1 MIGVINKWLNELLD
15 SQFFDC
21 IKRYNLDLVLAFAGL
36 FFYYNLNQYLNLGPC
51 SVHTWRQADS
61 ASFAL
66 SYYNQESIFLLKPQ
80 ILNQESID
88 GKAASEFPI
97 IYYLVS
103 WLYWIFGPNDGL
115 FRMFSLG
122 LFCTGL
128 IYFKK
133 TILLWTNDYLLSSML
148 AIIPLLSPLLVFYS
162 FGFIPNTSALAVSLI
177 AGYYSMSY
185 FQHKKEKDLFW
196 GLAFWT
202 LAGLIK
208 ITTLIGFLPFYFFWF
223 WEVTKEN
230 STERF
235 FNKPRLLLVY
245 MSLVV
250 IIDLCWVIFAKNYNQ
265 INNSSLFLMDIKP
278 YWRTPQNEIDYIW
291 YRYETEWVHVVFHP
305 LMIKFY
311 YGLIALVVLFSFKIS
326 AYARFYFIVLS
337 ILTSL
342 VVILW
347 FNQIIVH
354 DYYIIDWFPLVFFVL
369 LAAAPIISKLKLNK
383 IVYVL
388 ILYVMVISV
397 HHAKKVID
405 NRYDINNPDRTYL
418 NQSFYKKQDLQRYMK
433 EIGLTKEKMVVSIPD
448 KSPNITLYF
457 LNRKGWTN
465 INIGES
471 NIGPNI
477 VNLKNSGAEYLIISN
492 QSVMT
497 DSTLKPLL
505 NNKIGEFDGSISF
518 YKL

>member
-1 MIGVINKWLNELLD
+1 MVFNSWLKGTLNSRLVVV
-15 SQFFDC
+15 
-21 IKRYNLDLVLAFAGL
+21 IKRYNLDLLLAFAVL
-36 FFYYNLNQYLNLGPC
+36 FFYYNLYQYLNLGPC

-88 GKAASEFPI
+88 GKVVSEFPI
-97 IYYLVS
+97 IYYFVS
-103 WLYWIFGPNDGL
+103 LLFKIFGPQDGIFRL
-115 FRMFSLG
+115 FSFG
-122 LFCTGL
+122 LFCIGL

-133 TILLWTNDYLLSSML
+133 TILLWTSDYLLSSL
-148 AIIPLLSPLLVFYS
+148 FAIVPLLSPLLVFYS

-185 FQHKKEKDLFW
+185 LQHKKEKDLFW

-223 WEVTKEN
+223 WEATKEN
-230 STERF
+230 SSSRF
-235 FNKPRLLLVY
+235 FNKPRLMLVY
-245 MSLVV
+245 MSMVV
-250 IIDLCWVIFAKNYNQ
+250 IISLCWVIFAKNYNR
-265 INNSSLFLMDIKP
+265 INNSSFFLMDIKP

-291 YRYETEWVHVVFHP
+291 YRFETEWVHVVFHP
-305 LMIKFY
+305 LMFKFY
-311 YGLIALVVLFSFKIS
+311 YGLIALVVLFSYKIS

-337 ILTSL
+337 ILTGL
-342 VVILW
+342 VIILW

-354 DYYIIDWFPLVFFVL
+354 DYYIIDWFPFFFFVL
-369 LAAAPIISKLKLNK
+369 LAAASIISKLKLNK
-383 IVYVL
+383 FAYVL
-388 ILYVMVISV
+388 LLYVMVINV
-397 HHAKKVID
+397 HHAKKVILD
-405 NRYDINNPDRTYL
+405 RYDINHPDRAYL
-418 NQSFYKKQDLQRYMK
+418 NQSFYKKQELQKYMN
-433 EIGLTKEKMVVSIPD
+433 EIGLTREKKVISIPD

-471 NIGPNI
+471 NIGTNI
-477 VNLKNSGAEYLIISN
+477 VKLKNLGAEYLVISN

-497 DSTLKPLL
+497 DISLKPLL
-505 NNKIGEFDGSISF
+505 INKIGEFDGSISF